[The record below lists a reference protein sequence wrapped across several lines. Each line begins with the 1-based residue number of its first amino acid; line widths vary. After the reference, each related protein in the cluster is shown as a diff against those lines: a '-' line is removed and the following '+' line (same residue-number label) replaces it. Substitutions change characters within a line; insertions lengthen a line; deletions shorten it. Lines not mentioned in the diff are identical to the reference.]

1 MPNEHRQLRLGL
13 LWRNWL
19 VDWWRNHTQLWLLF
33 AATALTAATIS
44 ATATL
49 AAAALSLAATTRWHS
64 DCLLAT
70 VQPTGLLVR

>member
-33 AATALTAATIS
+33 AAAATV
-44 ATATL
+44 

-70 VQPTGLLVR
+70 AQPTGLLVR